1 VTHRRVSRGDGLP
14 FVARVMLVVAV
25 LALGG
30 IALFTASGGLGRA
43 VAAIGTS
50 LSGVLDDLSATPTP
64 TASPPLLLDSPLLTV
79 PEEPYTN
86 EPTADLVITV
96 PSEVVGQ
103 PNTKLRIYLALGDQA
118 PVAVDE
124 VAVPTLRPQIVVPVE
139 LTKGGNTFTVSL
151 VGPSGEES
159 DPSPS
164 VRYVLDQEK
173 PKVTLASPRDGAT
186 VNGRAVNLV
195 GKTQPRSELVAHNE
209 ANNRSVPGT
218 AAADGT
224 FTLTLPIAG
233 GVNGI
238 TITATDP
245 AGNVGD
251 LVIAVRRGSG
261 RLSAV
266 LTSSIYRISRDLLP
280 EAVELSVVV
289 NDPDGTPLEGARV
302 TFTLSVPGIQ
312 TITAEATTGGDGR
325 ASFQTTIPR
334 GAMVGQG
341 IATVLVH
348 TEGFGEAS
356 DQTTLTITR
365 G

>member
-1 VTHRRVSRGDGLP
+1 
-14 FVARVMLVVAV
+14 MLVLAV

-43 VAAIGTS
+43 LATIGNS
-50 LSGVLDDLSATPTP
+50 LSGVLDDLSATPSP
-64 TASPPLLLDSPLLTV
+64 TASPPLLIGAPLLTA

-86 EPTADLVITV
+86 EPTVDLVITV
-96 PSEVVGQ
+96 PSEAMGQ
-103 PNTKLRIYLALGDQA
+103 PNTTVRIYLALGNQA

-124 VAVPTLRPQIVVPVE
+124 VAVPTLRPQLVVPVE
-139 LTKGGNTFTVSL
+139 LTKGSNTFTVAI
-151 VGPSGEES
+151 VGPGGDES
-159 DPSPS
+159 DPSAS
-164 VRYVLDQEK
+164 VRYILDQEK

-186 VNGRAVNLV
+186 VNGRAVTLV

-224 FTLTLPIAG
+224 FTLALPIAG

-245 AGNVGD
+245 AGNVGK
-251 LVIAVRRGSG
+251 LVLAVRRGSG
-261 RLSAV
+261 RLTAV
-266 LTSSIYRISRDLLP
+266 LGSSVYRISRDRLP
-280 EAVELSVVV
+280 EPVELAVVV

-302 TFTLSVPGIQ
+302 TFTLSIPGIQ
-312 TITAEATTGGDGR
+312 TITAEAVTAGDGR
-325 ASFQTTIPR
+325 ATFQTTIPK
-334 GAMVGQG
+334 GAMIGQG

-348 TEGFGEAS
+348 TDAFGDTS
-356 DQTTLTITR
+356 DQTTVTITR
-365 G
+365 